1 MKLFLW
7 FKLVPIPRFSDVE
20 RTEEMRYA
28 GNYRLEIREKERER
42 ERKNST
48 RILNKETT
56 ISPPPPPPPL
66 KRRTHGYEGKY
77 INK

>member
-28 GNYRLEIREKERER
+28 GNYRLEIREKERKRER
-42 ERKNST
+42 E
-48 RILNKETT
+48 
-56 ISPPPPPPPL
+56 
-66 KRRTHGYEGKY
+66 GKKSQPEY
-77 INK
+77 